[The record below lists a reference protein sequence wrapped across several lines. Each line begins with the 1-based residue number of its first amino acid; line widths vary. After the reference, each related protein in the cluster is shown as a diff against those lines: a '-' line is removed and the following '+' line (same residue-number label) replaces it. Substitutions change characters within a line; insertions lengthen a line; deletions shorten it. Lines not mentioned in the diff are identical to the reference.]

1 MTHAI
6 NIFWPHPKPTAVNPH
21 SELQALRWPPCKLEN
36 PKQRTQTCSH
46 DMNILLASCAQTAIG
61 HWGEMMFPLFSILKR
76 EPQFQWPPAQFV
88 LLHLKKVR
96 LAASDIEDTGNLY
109 AIWHLHH
116 SPWAA
121 GGLCAQQGLLALTTG
136 APAGVGKSSDC
147 NDLGSAA
154 IQSPATA
161 DDAAGGGFCV
171 GPNLYVPLSLAA
183 LLPCRMDPFSVV
195 ACNTTFACYWQ
206 DTRTVS
212 RLAWI

>member
-1 MTHAI
+1 M
-6 NIFWPHPKPTAVNPH
+6 K
-21 SELQALRWPPCKLEN
+21 
-36 PKQRTQTCSH
+36 
-46 DMNILLASCAQTAIG
+46 ILFASCAQTAIG

-76 EPQFQWPPAQFV
+76 EPHFQWPPAQFV

-96 LAASDIEDTGNLY
+96 LAASDMEDTGNLY

-121 GGLCAQQGLLALTTG
+121 SGLCTQQGLLALTTG
-136 APAGVGKSSDC
+136 APAGVGKSSNC

-171 GPNLYVPLSLAA
+171 GPDLYVPLSLAA
-183 LLPCRMDPFSVV
+183 LLPCRMDPFSAV
-195 ACNTTFACYWQ
+195 A
-206 DTRTVS
+206 
-212 RLAWI
+212 